1 MKDSKDLPKAQS
13 MAIWILVIR
22 KIRLVFEN
30 ARPRPENRET
40 RLPRPA
46 GTTRQAASCDID
58 ADIME
63 VPPGGLSD
71 RYPSDRSLEAVDRP
85 RVVDQEMAA
94 AFAITPR

>member
-1 MKDSKDLPKAQS
+1 MKDSKDQPKTQS

-58 ADIME
+58 ADLME
-63 VPPGGLSD
+63 VPPGVFPTVIHRTAAS
-71 RYPSDRSLEAVDRP
+71 RRSIDQESI
-85 RVVDQEMAA
+85 DQEMAA